1 MIRRPGA
8 ASRSAHG
15 RTLSE
20 ARTPAILRAAL
31 SILQEVG
38 YDRLTM
44 DAVASRARAGKAT
57 LYRRWA
63 DKAEL
68 VAEAVT
74 ALRGDCA
81 PLPPDTGSLRSD
93 LAAVAELITTRRST
107 QEMCV
112 MSGLAAALPHDRR
125 LAAVFQ
131 RMFLDRRTADMVE
144 LFRRAQRRGE
154 IPLEQDVEFLG
165 HLIPSMVFARSLVS
179 TGPVDRD
186 YLERLID
193 TVVIPAVTA
202 THTPTDPHTTGPN
215 TAGTE
220 EAHARQS
227 GPDGQA

>member
-1 MIRRPGA
+1 MIRRSRVP
-8 ASRSAHG
+8 SRSAHG

-20 ARTPAILRAAL
+20 TRTPAILQAAL
-31 SILQEVG
+31 AILQEVG

-44 DAVASRARAGKAT
+44 DAVAGRARAGKAT
-57 LYRRWA
+57 LYRRWS

-68 VAEAVT
+68 IVEAVT

-93 LAAVAELITTRRST
+93 LAAVAELITTRRSK

-125 LAAVFQ
+125 LAGVFQ

-154 IPLEQDVEFLG
+154 IPLGQDVEFMG
-165 HLIPSMVFARSLVS
+165 HLIPSMLFARRLVS
-179 TGPVDRD
+179 EGPVDRD
-186 YLERLID
+186 YLERLIN

-202 THTPTDPHTTGPN
+202 VHTPTDPPTTGPS
-215 TAGTE
+215 TATTE

-227 GPDGQA
+227 